1 MVFTLSVSYNLQ
13 IYKKINHTKQISHIK
28 TSNYSFREDKLL
40 FSITSITSRSH
51 HIDRLPQSHL
61 NGSSIQGT
69 GPIQQLDGAC
79 HYLLMNQIQFIDGSQ
94 LVTSAT
100 KQHVNQGRHIRD
112 VNSTIAIAL

>member
-61 NGSSIQGT
+61 KVRPFKKQAPSSSWTEPVI
-69 GPIQQLDGAC
+69 IC
-79 HYLLMNQIQFIDGSQ
+79 
-94 LVTSAT
+94 
-100 KQHVNQGRHIRD
+100 
-112 VNSTIAIAL
+112 